1 MKQLRRRQ
9 LPGFTLVELLV
20 VIGIIAL
27 LISILL
33 PSLSK
38 ARETANRAKCASN
51 LRQMGQAMQLYAN
64 ENNGAF
70 PRTQYDG
77 AKNMRGAIADVTL
90 DNTHVDPFA
99 AAPAPTAPNIV
110 SMEFWML
117 LRTQDMVSAVLTCPS
132 ANWTPDGYTA
142 ALTIHT
148 ALGQSNFS
156 TTNNLGYSIEPAYG
170 SSTPGQAIDMGFKWT
185 VAAWTA
191 DMAIAADIC
200 PPATNSTNGGATVS
214 SVKSTSSSKDQQNA
228 NSTNHQRQGQN
239 VLYGDGHVD
248 FNQNMFCGAAQDPI
262 YCANAAIN
270 GVPDF
275 ANVKQPDGT
284 TGPLWAKDSVLMPVG
299 K

>member
-51 LRQMGQAMQLYAN
+51 LRQIGQAMQLYAN

-70 PRTQYDG
+70 PRTGYVG
-77 AKNMRGAIADVTL
+77 TVAVTGTQKSVTQ
-90 DNTHVDPFA
+90 DQGHVDPFA
-99 AAPAPTAPNIV
+99 VTPAPGAANIV
-110 SMEFWML
+110 SQEFWML

-132 ANWTPDGYTA
+132 ANWTPDGYSVG
-142 ALTIHT
+142 TIHT
-148 ALGQSNFS
+148 ALGQGNFS
-156 TTNNLGYSIEPAYG
+156 ATNNLGYSIEPAYP
-170 SSTPGQAIDMGFKWT
+170 SSVAGAAVDQGFKWT
-185 VAAWTA
+185 VASWTA
-191 DMAIAADIC
+191 DMAIAADLC
-200 PPATNSTNGGATVS
+200 PPPTNGTTGGTV
-214 SVKSTSSSKDQQNA
+214 VTVVSTSSSKDQQNA

-239 VLYGDGHVD
+239 ALYGDGHVD

-262 YCANAAIN
+262 YVSNPATNNVPNFTGSTWAI
-270 GVPDF
+270 
-275 ANVKQPDGT
+275 DGIK
-284 TGPLWAKDSVLMPVG
+284 GPQWAKDSCLMPVQG
-299 K
+299 T